1 MNFNER
7 LREKLSISPA
17 PKKAIVANDMSSSST
32 RGEKGASEKKRDE
45 SLGSFDAE
53 TFEPFQINRQ

>member
-7 LREKLSISPA
+7 LRQKLAISPA
-17 PKKAIVANDMSSSST
+17 PKKAIVANDMSSSFAS
-32 RGEKGASEKKRDE
+32 GEEGPSEKERDE
-45 SLGSFDAE
+45 SLDSFDAE